1 MKLSL
6 TDQSI
11 TIAGTKDVDRG
22 RAVPKGPKEKD
33 GIQLSSLQKNLAIE
47 EVKNKTIKEQR

>member
-11 TIAGTKDVDRG
+11 TVAGTKDVDRG
-22 RAVPKGPKEKD
+22 RAVPKGPEEKEMEF
-33 GIQLSSLQKNLAIE
+33 SLVASKKILPW
-47 EVKNKTIKEQR
+47 KR